1 MRLVYFDFPG
11 RGEAIRDALRMGGVA
26 FEDVRL
32 SYPEFRARREA
43 GDLPWDTLPVL
54 EFDDGRKLGQSNALL
69 RWAGSAA
76 GLTPADLL
84 DALRVDALLDNIEDY
99 GTRLSVSIRVTDEAV
114 RDALRAELAA
124 RWLPEWFA
132 LLTRRLNEA
141 GAGWLVGSALSV
153 ADLKAVH
160 LIDKLINGSLAGLRT
175 DALDDFPA
183 LAAWRERVHA
193 ERLRRLPA

>member
-1 MRLVYFDFPG
+1 MPYHPILDQVAERVERLL
-11 RGEAIRDALRMGGVA
+11 LRH
-26 FEDVRL
+26 EELQR
-32 SYPEFRARREA
+32 
-43 GDLPWDTLPVL
+43 T
-54 EFDDGRKLGQSNALL
+54 NALL
-69 RWAGSAA
+69 SEQVEALTQERNSLKSRLSAA
-76 GLTPADLL
+76 RA
-84 DALRVDALLDNIEDY
+84 RVDALLDNIEDY

-141 GAGWLVGSALSV
+141 GAGWLVGPALSV